1 MIIPANNEDDILRE
15 LLDDYKSVQRKAKKI
30 AMAELEKM
38 ARYGKQEKKTEL
50 SHYFRSKNGN
60 KWHLTIVCRT
70 GKKKEWIHRQHCIVE
85 LGNGLRD
92 VFSCAAPALGRRI
105 MCKFTHTPSSA

>member
-1 MIIPANNEDDILRE
+1 MIIPAYNEDDILRE

-50 SHYFRSKNGN
+50 SHYFGG
-60 KWHLTIVCRT
+60 C
-70 GKKKEWIHRQHCIVE
+70 
-85 LGNGLRD
+85 
-92 VFSCAAPALGRRI
+92 FSLFINSIRRFY
-105 MCKFTHTPSSA
+105 KLD

>member
-1 MIIPANNEDDILRE
+1 MHRTPNYNEMIIPANNEDDILRE

-50 SHYFRSKNGN
+50 ASIGVNLNMYTLDQVFTAIAAKYPGIEPYIKHA
-60 KWHLTIVCRT
+60 
-70 GKKKEWIHRQHCIVE
+70 E
-85 LGNGLRD
+85 GLYI
-92 VFSCAAPALGRRI
+92 LYL
-105 MCKFTHTPSSA
+105 